1 MEIQLP
7 VKEKKFKPKFNFNL
21 ILSKSLKISPRIY
34 HKVKSCLTEWKK
46 NRLLE

>member
-34 HKVKSCLTEWKK
+34 HKVNHVLQNGKK
-46 NRLLE
+46 IVF